1 MKYSKEEKL
10 LIGRRIYD
18 DEISKEQAAQEYS
31 ISFGTA
37 RNYMWLYKDE
47 NNLPHKKPY
56 QNQKQKPV
64 EVAMIPIP
72 APQPGMEEY
81 EAMSRDELITALVM
95 ARINEARLKKG
106 YMVKGVGAKK
116 KFISINSKSI
126 R

>member
-18 DEISKEQAAQEYS
+18 DEINKEQAAEEYY

-37 RNYMWLYKDE
+37 RNYMWLYRDE

-56 QNQKQKPV
+56 QNHKPV

-81 EAMSRDELITALVM
+81 EAMSRDEL
-95 ARINEARLKKG
+95 
-106 YMVKGVGAKK
+106 
-116 KFISINSKSI
+116 
-126 R
+126 

>member
-1 MKYSKEEKL
+1 
-10 LIGRRIYD
+10 
-18 DEISKEQAAQEYS
+18 
-31 ISFGTA
+31 
-37 RNYMWLYKDE
+37 
-47 NNLPHKKPY
+47 
-56 QNQKQKPV
+56 
-64 EVAMIPIP
+64 MIPIP